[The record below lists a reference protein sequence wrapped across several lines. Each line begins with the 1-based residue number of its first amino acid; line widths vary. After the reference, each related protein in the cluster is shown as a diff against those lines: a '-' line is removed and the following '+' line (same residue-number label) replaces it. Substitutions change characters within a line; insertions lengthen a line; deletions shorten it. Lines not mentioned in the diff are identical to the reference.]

1 MFPIS
6 FSKPLCLFPYIIFIR
21 VCYSSLAL
29 VSYSSLLLSF
39 ISFLIPPFH
48 HIKKMFSGKKI
59 NLSQLR
65 LTLVDETSPH
75 SHFGKSDSV
84 LAQSALVAGSSVI
97 EGVEM
102 SYH

>member
-1 MFPIS
+1 
-6 FSKPLCLFPYIIFIR
+6 
-21 VCYSSLAL
+21 
-29 VSYSSLLLSF
+29 
-39 ISFLIPPFH
+39 
-48 HIKKMFSGKKI
+48 MFSGKKI